1 MLSVI
6 VHGTPKKVAVILLS
20 KITAFQGPF
29 LLKSYNEEKSV
40 SQIDLVFLRTSA
52 LVKMRI
58 YSKWGSLSKGIMSYI
73 LQQPQQSALN
83 RGC

>member
-40 SQIDLVFLRTSA
+40 SQIDLVFLQTSV
-52 LVKMRI
+52 LLK
-58 YSKWGSLSKGIMSYI
+58 SKDAD
-73 LQQPQQSALN
+73 LQ
-83 RGC
+83 